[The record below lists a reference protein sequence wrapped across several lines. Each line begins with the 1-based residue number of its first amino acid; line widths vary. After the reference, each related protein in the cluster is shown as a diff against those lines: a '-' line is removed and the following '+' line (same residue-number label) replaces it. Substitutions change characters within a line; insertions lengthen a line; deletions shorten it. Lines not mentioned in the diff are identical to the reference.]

1 MMFRRNL
8 SGDVSFKSFVPY
20 SLSDMKIDC
29 NDELEALL
37 SETHL
42 SFRKLNSVCCSLDK
56 VCVEK
61 LVSMEADFSW
71 RLSAAKSFVNP
82 GFVSISPVVDA
93 VDKDDIQNIVKAIHY
108 AIDNI
113 SVLPISGRLLK
124 NIHYLVC
131 GSARYEKKYP
141 GEFRKSPVWIGK
153 AESNLGNALFVPP
166 VYDDME
172 NAFSELE
179 NYVNYNE
186 DNDILVRAALIHYQF
201 EAIHPFIDANG
212 RVGRILNL
220 LYLYENKEIDVPVL
234 LLSVVL
240 NNYDM
245 RYAMQLQKVN
255 ESGNVI
261 PWVMFFIN
269 RLKEAAA
276 LTIDKVNALK

>member
-29 NDELEALL
+29 NDELEALV
-37 SETHL
+37 SETHR
-42 SFRKLNSVCCSLDK
+42 SFRKLSSICSSLDK

-71 RLSAAKSFVNP
+71 RLSAGKSFVNP

-93 VDKDDIQNIVKAIHY
+93 VDKDDIQNIAKAIHY

-141 GEFRKSPVWIGK
+141 GEFRNSPVWIGK

-166 VYDDME
+166 VYEDME

-179 NYVNYNE
+179 NYINYNE

-220 LYLYENKEIDVPVL
+220 LYLYENKEIDLPIL

-240 NNYDM
+240 NDYDM
-245 RYAMQLQKVN
+245 RYGIQLQKVN
-255 ESGNVI
+255 ESGNVM

-269 RLKEAAA
+269 CLKDAAE